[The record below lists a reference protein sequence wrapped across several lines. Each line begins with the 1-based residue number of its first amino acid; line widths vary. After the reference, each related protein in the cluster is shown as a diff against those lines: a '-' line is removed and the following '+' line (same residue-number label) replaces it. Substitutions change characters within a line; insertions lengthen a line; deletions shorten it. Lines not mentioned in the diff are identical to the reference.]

1 MRNSGEILF
10 IMLIVPELI
19 LLLLH
24 SLITS
29 DKILNLSLP
38 YIITCGYVSDG
49 NIFFPDCAIL
59 QSVYPLGSYFSVM
72 ISYFFFL
79 VGLFFGWL
87 RRQRQYFLNK

>member
-72 ISYFFFL
+72 ISYFFFSWDYFL
-79 VGLFFGWL
+79 VGCAGNANIF
-87 RRQRQYFLNK
+87 

>member
-49 NIFFPDCAIL
+49 NIFFFQIVPFYRVFIHWALIL
-59 QSVYPLGSYFSVM
+59 V
-72 ISYFFFL
+72 
-79 VGLFFGWL
+79 
-87 RRQRQYFLNK
+87 